1 MRRGRT
7 TIPAGLLVLCF
18 AAVAA
23 AQVMPAP
30 PVAGPAD
37 AEPAP
42 PDTLTLSLAG
52 PPDAPAP
59 VLRSAG
65 PDSLIFGGEL
75 TVDCA
80 FSEAGPT
87 PLDSLSV
94 EADWAELLGAEPVE
108 DGFRLR
114 LRLTRPGPYR
124 LAWGDGPATDQVF
137 HVVGRL
143 GPQDNPV
150 PVRDPRAL
158 GWRLGR
164 LLAALLVLI
173 GLGLFWR
180 RLRRRGRE
188 ETGED
193 DPLPVP
199 AWMRAAVDL
208 AALRD
213 GELAAR
219 GEGRAFLH
227 ELDMICRRF
236 LAERYFIG
244 AVEMT
249 PAEIRA
255 AFAERRLPPVH
266 GDRFASLLADCDRQR
281 FAPVEPGLRDCRA
294 RLEQV
299 VDAVAEVRIEAR
311 WTPVPPA
318 LEREANLAW
327 NRLRPTVSAPTGEV
341 A

>member
-1 MRRGRT
+1 M

-18 AAVAA
+18 AAGVA
-23 AQVMPAP
+23 AQVMPSP
-30 PVAGPAD
+30 PVSGPAA

-42 PDTLTLSLAG
+42 PDTLTLTLAG

-65 PDSLIFGGEL
+65 PDSVVFGGEL

-87 PLDSLSV
+87 PIDSLSV
-94 EADWAELLGAEPVE
+94 EAAWAELLGAEPVD
-108 DGFRLR
+108 DGFRLC
-114 LRLTRPGPYR
+114 LRLTRAGPYR
-124 LAWGDGPATDQVF
+124 LAWGDGPVTDQVF

-150 PVRDPRAL
+150 PVRDPRGL
-158 GWRLGR
+158 GWRLER
-164 LLAALLVLI
+164 LLVALLVLI
-173 GLGLFWR
+173 CLGLIWR
-180 RLRRRGRE
+180 RLRRRGVE
-188 ETGED
+188 ESGED
-193 DPLPVP
+193 DPLPIP

-213 GELAAR
+213 GDLATR

-236 LAERYFIG
+236 LAGRYFIG

-255 AFAERRLPPVH
+255 AFAARRLPPEH
-266 GDRFASLLADCDRQR
+266 GERFASLLADCDRLR
-281 FAPVEPGLRDCRA
+281 FAPGEPGLRDCREH
-294 RLEQV
+294 LEQV

-318 LEREANLAW
+318 LEREASLAW
-327 NRLRPTVSAPTGEV
+327 NRLRPTPSAPTGEV